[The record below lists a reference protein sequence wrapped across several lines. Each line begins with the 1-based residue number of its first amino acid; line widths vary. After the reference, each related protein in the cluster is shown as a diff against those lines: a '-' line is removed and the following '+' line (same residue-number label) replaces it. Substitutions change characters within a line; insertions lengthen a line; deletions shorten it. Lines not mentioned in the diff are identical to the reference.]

1 MKKVIRLT
9 ENDLVRLVKRVI
21 KETSELSFSTWLE
34 NQKGHDL
41 KTAYCVAVKDC
52 LNDNNYKN
60 YDDAPEEFKQLVR
73 ISHCFYHGGGGILRN
88 KVLAAKRT
96 IREKVVREKRTTS
109 PSETATITL
118 LDYLSNNRF

>member
-1 MKKVIRLT
+1 M
-9 ENDLVRLVKRVI
+9 
-21 KETSELSFSTWLE
+21 E

-41 KTAYCVAVKDC
+41 KTAYCVVVKDC

-73 ISHCFYHGGGGILRN
+73 ISHCFYNYGGGGTLSA
-88 KVLAAKRT
+88 KVLAAKGT

-118 LDYLSNNRF
+118 LDCLSNNRF